1 MEEKLKIG
9 KKPGIS
15 RIDFWIFE
23 IYEFRH
29 VDGKTRYIYLMKVV
43 DLCFS
48 VLKKQTTHKTK
59 FYSSSYTQNTKQCL
73 ESVMLSY
80 LKLVIW

>member
-1 MEEKLKIG
+1 MEKL
-9 KKPGIS
+9 GI
-15 RIDFWIFE
+15 FIF
-23 IYEFRH
+23 
-29 VDGKTRYIYLMKVV
+29 MKVV

-73 ESVMLSY
+73 ESKMLSY